1 MVKLLQAKEQ
11 FAAYCKG
18 YDTQDERVAL
28 KIVHSQK
35 VAEISKQL
43 ATVME
48 NMMPVVVTKLCAS
61 STSEKLVQ
69 SRTIVSSTR

>member
-1 MVKLLQAKEQ
+1 MVNLIQAKEQ

-43 ATVME
+43 AIHCIMI
-48 NMMPVVVTKLCAS
+48 
-61 STSEKLVQ
+61 SEDLN
-69 SRTIVSSTR
+69 S

>member
-1 MVKLLQAKEQ
+1 MVNLIQAKEQ

-35 VAEISKQL
+35 VAEIQ
-43 ATVME
+43 
-48 NMMPVVVTKLCAS
+48 S
-61 STSEKLVQ
+61 SW
-69 SRTIVSSTR
+69 RSTETALLWMWIWPR